1 MTGSTS
7 VQSFG
12 SSTEQRFVLSI
23 AQVPFYHTRSSP
35 DSIGLA
41 SGEIPGGGWC
51 ATCLYS
57 YLLVV
62 SEASLLPVDRDRKVE
77 HAVMPGVV
85 EDRHGNVYKH
95 LLAIGAKPSEAGCGG
110 TACPWFVECSESRSK
125 TTLPCDPQ
133 SPSTSKPLLS
143 KAVSQPGLKICE
155 QQVGVKL
162 GARHRLKERSCQ
174 GLEMMQRENGCC
186 CGCPKV
192 KGIGSSRRT
201 R

>member
-95 LLAIGAKPSEAGCGG
+95 LLAIGAKPSEAEPQVVVAPLVHGSWSAVNLGPRPLCR
-110 TACPWFVECSESRSK
+110 AILSLPQHQSRCFPKRSRS
-125 TTLPCDPQ
+125 LG
-133 SPSTSKPLLS
+133 SKYAS
-143 KAVSQPGLKICE
+143 S
-155 QQVGVKL
+155 
-162 GARHRLKERSCQ
+162 RL
-174 GLEMMQRENGCC
+174 
-186 CGCPKV
+186 
-192 KGIGSSRRT
+192 GSS
-201 R
+201 